1 MWGIIKKKRFSF
13 NSGNKICILN
23 RDVAPEGATLA
34 ETNKNLDEITDLAL
48 ELQKKTG
55 VKLLWATCNLFAHSR
70 YVDFLYNIQWNG
82 ITMGMLTL
90 YTMAWN
96 NITVYVETMP
106 WNAITVDNH
115 AIFETVFGCFVFFF
129 WGGGVGNLV

>member
-1 MWGIIKKKRFSF
+1 MLHYLNDSLKQRLIYSDVLTRTSCTGVNNQCLTQVVGNNKKKRFSF

-70 YVDFLYNIQWNG
+70 YVDFLYNIQ
-82 ITMGMLTL
+82 
-90 YTMAWN
+90 
-96 NITVYVETMP
+96 
-106 WNAITVDNH
+106 
-115 AIFETVFGCFVFFF
+115 
-129 WGGGVGNLV
+129 